1 MGLEVVI
8 AYQAVGGIGV
18 KIRSGLMD
26 GMKAPYILVKNVKA
40 VTTSFMR
47 YGTK

>member
-26 GMKAPYILVKNVKA
+26 GMKAPYILKKYVSV
-40 VTTSFMR
+40 VTTNFMR